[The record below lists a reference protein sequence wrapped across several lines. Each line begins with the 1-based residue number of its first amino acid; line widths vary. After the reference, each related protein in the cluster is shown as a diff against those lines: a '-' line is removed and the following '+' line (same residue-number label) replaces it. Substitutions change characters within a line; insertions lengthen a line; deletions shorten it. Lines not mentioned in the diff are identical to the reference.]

1 MTSLSI
7 FNLFYCKDTEPT
19 ESFSTI
25 STHVFQDSA
34 ESPDI
39 GIIIMSD
46 SPLGILCPVDVDCL
60 ASGGCICPH
69 LRTGYLRSDNHL
81 DHMEHSWNTVK

>member
-7 FNLFYCKDTEPT
+7 FNLFYYKDTDLQNHSARSRPM
-19 ESFSTI
+19 F
-25 STHVFQDSA
+25 FQIQLNLLI
-34 ESPDI
+34 I

-60 ASGGCICPH
+60 ASGDVFASPPDW
-69 LRTGYLRSDNHL
+69 YLRSDNHL